1 MENVTQN
8 QPSSL
13 TSGVGATDVAANEI
27 HVVGL
32 PPLGKKRKQNANG
45 PRKSSPA

>member
-27 HVVGL
+27 HVVWT
-32 PPLGKKRKQNANG
+32 
-45 PRKSSPA
+45 SSTWKEEKTKC